1 MDAPWGQQRR
11 LEFIDFRLYWEGRL
25 NRSDLIDHFGISFPQ
40 ASLDLAH
47 YQKLAPNNITYDRRK
62 KIYRAR
68 SNFAPVLAPEHS
80 DSYLSQLLTIASGSL
95 SKDAVFIGWAP
106 PTEVPRAPRSSLD
119 PAVLVSLLRSIQQ
132 GLTLSIT
139 YQTRSHPE
147 PVPSLISPHAIAFDG
162 FQWYA
167 RAYSDTKRQFLNL
180 SLRRLVTANIGVK
193 SSVDPHLDR
202 DWSTIVEATVTVRSD
217 LPEAER
223 RVLALEYGMPEG
235 AMVFRARA
243 ALLPSLIRQLG
254 LHVGSTGVESAHFR
268 LSNAHRLEAYLKS
281 SASDP

>member
-1 MDAPWGQQRR
+1 MELDPEVHSHPHKIGHRW
-11 LEFIDFRLYWEGRL
+11 ID
-25 NRSDLIDHFGISFPQ
+25 I
-40 ASLDLAH
+40 
-47 YQKLAPNNITYDRRK
+47 
-62 KIYRAR
+62 
-68 SNFAPVLAPEHS
+68 VLAS
-80 DSYLSQLLTIASGSL
+80 SALVLSIASIIL
-95 SKDAVFIGWAP
+95 
-106 PTEVPRAPRSSLD
+106 
-119 PAVLVSLLRSIQQ
+119 SIQNE
-132 GLTLSIT
+132 S
-139 YQTRSHPE
+139 
-147 PVPSLISPHAIAFDG
+147 
-162 FQWYA
+162 
-167 RAYSDTKRQFLNL
+167 NM
-180 SLRRLVTANIGVK
+180 RRLVTANIGVK